1 MYNKRII
8 LASKSAIRRQI
19 LDGAGLSYMAIDS
32 KLNEE
37 ALKEKFFAAKNPI
50 KDLPAHL
57 ALAKAL
63 NVKSNPED
71 IVIGADQIME
81 MGGQVFDKP
90 KTMTEARA
98 RLLDMR
104 GKEHHLIGAVVS
116 VRNGKQIWHHTSTTR
131 LKVRDFSEEFIDT
144 YLRDEGD
151 EILYCVGGYKFEGRG
166 AQLFEHVEGDFFSI
180 LGLSLLPLLAH
191 LRDIEIITS

>member
-1 MYNKRII
+1 MNNTRIM

-19 LDGAGLSYMAIDS
+19 LDGAGLAYTAIDS
-32 KLNEE
+32 KLDEDG
-37 ALKEKFFAAKNPI
+37 LKEKLYAAKYPI
-50 KDLPAHL
+50 EDLPAHL

-63 NVKSNPED
+63 NVKSAPED

-81 MGGQVFDKP
+81 MDGQVFDKP
-90 KTMTEARA
+90 KSMAEARA

-104 GKEHHLIGAVVS
+104 GKEHRLIGAVVS
-116 VRNGKQIWHHTSTTR
+116 VRNGKQIWHHTSTTQ
-131 LKVRDFSEEFIDT
+131 LKVRDFSEKFIDT
-144 YLRDEGD
+144 YLKEEGE

-166 AQLFEHVEGDFFSI
+166 AQLFEYVEGDFFSI

-191 LRDIEIITS
+191 LRDIEMIAS